1 MKNILLNLICFK
13 VKCIFQF
20 QKQYLW
26 KNGEKNGKWKEKGT
40 IHILSAQRHT
50 ALI

>member
-1 MKNILLNLICFK
+1 MYFSISEAISMEK
-13 VKCIFQF
+13 
-20 QKQYLW
+20 W
-26 KNGEKNGKWKEKGT
+26 GKNGKWKEKGT